1 MHVAWYILYAVCV
14 IATLAIP
21 FFVEAPGSMIS
32 SASLV
37 IGIISLWLT
46 HITLITAK
54 SIRGLKSTQSLVEQL
69 KELATEYS
77 KEGEISKPLTAKEK
91 DRLSGVVQTAKDSS
105 DYGKNAEAK
114 KGINALSGF
123 ISNPP
128 SSKSPI
134 VDKINHLIRIL

>member
-14 IATLAIP
+14 IATLGIH
-21 FFVEAPGSMIS
+21 FFVEAPGGIIS

-37 IGIISLWLT
+37 IGIISLGVTHATLLT
-46 HITLITAK
+46 AQ
-54 SIRGLKSTQSLVEQL
+54 SIKGLKSTQSLVQL
-69 KELATEYS
+69 LKKLAIEYS
-77 KEGEISKPLTAKEK
+77 KEGNISKPLTIEEQE
-91 DRLSGVVQTAKDSS
+91 RLSGIVQIAKNSP
-105 DYGKNAEAK
+105 DYGKNSEAK

-134 VDKINHLIRIL
+134 VDKINHLIQIL

>member
-1 MHVAWYILYAVCV
+1 MIFA
-14 IATLAIP
+14 IAFSLEKSESI
-21 FFVEAPGSMIS
+21 IS
-32 SASLV
+32 AASLI
-37 IGIISLWLT
+37 IGVVSLLVT

-105 DYGKNAEAK
+105 DYGKNKEAK

-134 VDKINHLIRIL
+134 VDKINHLIKIL